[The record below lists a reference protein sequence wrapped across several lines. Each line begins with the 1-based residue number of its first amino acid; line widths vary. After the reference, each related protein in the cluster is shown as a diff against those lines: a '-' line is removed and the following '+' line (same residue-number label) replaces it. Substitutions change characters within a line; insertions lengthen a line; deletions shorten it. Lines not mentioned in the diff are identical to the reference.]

1 MIAQLRE
8 LVGDLQARLR
18 RHEEAASRSRKQ
30 SRSGTGDPGRGAA
43 GAHGESYKKLRADY
57 QRLLTTRVDV
67 RDNRISLA
75 KRIPWMSGFPGWLL
89 VQGQSTKHGL
99 TAKTSWADSF

>member
-1 MIAQLRE
+1 MIAQLKE

-30 SRSGTGDPGRGAA
+30 SRSGTGNPARGAN
-43 GAHGESYKKLRADY
+43 GAHEESYKKLRADY

-67 RDNRISLA
+67 RKNPFVSC
-75 KRIPWMSGFPGWLL
+75 KNMS
-89 VQGQSTKHGL
+89 
-99 TAKTSWADSF
+99 